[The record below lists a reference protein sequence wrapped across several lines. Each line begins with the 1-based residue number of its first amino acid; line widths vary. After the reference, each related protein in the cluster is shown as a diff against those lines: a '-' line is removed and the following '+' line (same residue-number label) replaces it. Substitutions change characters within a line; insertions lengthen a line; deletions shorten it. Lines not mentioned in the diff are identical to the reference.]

1 MPATSVLTTNL
12 DTTRAGEVL
21 PWRLATGAFSF
32 AAAMLGVLVCAL
44 PARAEPAHHPKG
56 AYSLFAYCP
65 FKDPELAFCQAS
77 VTTGGELRIGRMVV
91 PITRAFVGVRGAWNG
106 PPEQIEHLTY
116 APPEEG
122 GTSQPVP
129 LPVPGGL
136 AAVIE
141 PASLPASLQAA
152 FDALVSTGLG
162 TLTATMEVA
171 GPPSSVDV
179 HFANSETEEGVVVEE
194 PLRIKLTSPFLG
206 ENCYIGSV
214 SDPIKIETTEETT
227 KPPPPNKPIKGAFG
241 AVTFVE
247 EEIVAIVGN
256 SAVDNTFAVP
266 VASGCGGSLAPLV
279 DRAIDAKLGLPS
291 PVGRNAEVIDST
303 LTITAPANVL
313 ASE

>member
-1 MPATSVLTTNL
+1 MTPFGTSQPCRLS
-12 DTTRAGEVL
+12 AGAL
-21 PWRLATGAFSF
+21 SF
-32 AAAMLGVLVCAL
+32 VAAMLGVLMCAL

-56 AYSLFAYCP
+56 PFALFAYCP
-65 FKDPELAFCQAS
+65 FKDPELDLCQAS

-106 PPEQIEHLTY
+106 PPETIESGLTF

-179 HFANSETEEGVVVEE
+179 YFANSETEEGVVVEE

-214 SDPIKIETTEETT
+214 SDPIKIESTEETT
-227 KPPPPNKPIKGAFG
+227 KPPPPNKPMKGAFG
-241 AVTFVE
+241 T
-247 EEIVAIVGN
+247 IVGIGSAIIAIAGN

-266 VASGCGGSLAPLV
+266 AASGCGGSLAPLV

-291 PVGRNAEVIDST
+291 PAGRNAEVIDST
-303 LTITAPANVL
+303 LAITSPASVL